1 MVEVVIITC
10 HFSDL
15 SAKDFI
21 EPLPTIE
28 FVAQL
33 LNSEIYSTPL
43 RCRTGEGVLT
53 DVTFS

>member
-1 MVEVVIITC
+1 M
-10 HFSDL
+10 
-15 SAKDFI
+15 SATVFI
-21 EPLPTIE
+21 EPVPTIE